1 MEENE
6 KQKEAAIYE
15 KDKEINKMQERVS
28 SLESEIEQW
37 KEKET
42 KLKEKVQKVNETK
55 QGTLY
60 FYTDKVHWFNKFSA
74 AVKVFYWSLF
84 GTKHYGPSK
93 ICERQPLKK
102 LKGYG
107 LLQAQILLGLLLNTL
122 PHLLYLLIHL
132 WPRLPF
138 CTSWKHQK

>member
-15 KDKEINKMQERVS
+15 KDKEINKMQEIVS

-55 QGTLY
+55 QGTVY
-60 FYTDKVHWFNKFSA
+60 FYTDKVH
-74 AVKVFYWSLF
+74 
-84 GTKHYGPSK
+84 
-93 ICERQPLKK
+93 
-102 LKGYG
+102 
-107 LLQAQILLGLLLNTL
+107 
-122 PHLLYLLIHL
+122 
-132 WPRLPF
+132 
-138 CTSWKHQK
+138 

>member
-42 KLKEKVQKVNETK
+42 KLKEKVQTVNETK

-60 FYTDKVHWFNKFSA
+60 FYTDKVH
-74 AVKVFYWSLF
+74 
-84 GTKHYGPSK
+84 
-93 ICERQPLKK
+93 
-102 LKGYG
+102 
-107 LLQAQILLGLLLNTL
+107 
-122 PHLLYLLIHL
+122 
-132 WPRLPF
+132 
-138 CTSWKHQK
+138 